1 MTRVGACGMSMA
13 GFSPATLERIRA
25 ASNIVDVIA
34 SGLPLKKAGANFVVL
49 CPLPRLFFPGE
60 PGVLHPCPSSTD
72 RR

>member
-1 MTRVGACGMSMA
+1 MSMA

-25 ASNIVDVIA
+25 AGNIVDVIGSCLA
-34 SGLPLKKAGANFVVL
+34 LKKASANFVAL

-60 PGVLHPCPSSTD
+60 PGLLNPCPSSTD